1 MEWKDKPRSTNVE
14 DRRGQS
20 SSGGSGMPGPINIP
34 IGGGS
39 SRGGIGGISLI
50 LLVIFFL
57 LRSGLLGGLLGNIF
71 PDANPTNP
79 YQQDSAPQV
88 NTSTDDM
95 GEFAAVNLRFT
106 EDVWGSLFRENN
118 LGSYQ
123 PPTMVLFSDYVQSAC
138 GTASSAM
145 GPFYCP
151 ADGKVY
157 IDLSFYNDLQTK
169 FGVEGH
175 YAMSYVIFHE
185 VGHHVQNLL
194 GVTDKMEEY
203 RRTVSETEYNRL
215 SVRLELQADFL
226 AGVVTRHLQERGD
239 VLSPGDI
246 ETAVEAASAI
256 GDDRI
261 QKQSQGYVVPDSFTH
276 GTSEQRVR
284 WFMNGYNSGNFDGAN
299 TFNIPYDEL

>member
-1 MEWKDKPRSTNVE
+1 MEWKGKPRSTNVE

-20 SSGGSGMPGPINIP
+20 TGRSPIPGGFNIP
-34 IGGGS
+34 IGGGGK
-39 SRGGIGGISLI
+39 GGLGGLGLI
-50 LLVIFFL
+50 LMLVFFL
-57 LRSGLLGGLLGNIF
+57 LRSGLLGGILGNIF
-71 PDANPTNP
+71 PDVNPTNP
-79 YQQDSAPQV
+79 YQNDQAPPV

-106 EDVWGSLFRENN
+106 EDVWTQQFQENN
-118 LGSYQ
+118 LGTYQ

-151 ADGKVY
+151 ADSKVY
-157 IDLSFYNDLQTK
+157 IDLSFYQDLQSR
-169 FGVEGH
+169 FNVQGH

-185 VGHHVQNLL
+185 VGHHIQNLL

-203 RRTVSETEYNRL
+203 RRTVSQTEYNRL

-226 AGVVTRHLQERGD
+226 AGVVTRHLQDRGD
-239 VLSPGDI
+239 VLTPGDI
-246 ETAVEAASAI
+246 EAAINAANAI

-261 QKQSQGYVVPDSFTH
+261 QKQTQGQVVPDSFTH

-284 WFMNGYNSGNFDGAN
+284 WFMKGYDSGDFDGAN
-299 TFNIPYDEL
+299 TFNIPYEDL

>member
-20 SSGGSGMPGPINIP
+20 RSGGGGFSGPINIP
-34 IGGGS
+34 IGGGG
-39 SRGGIGGISLI
+39 SRGGLGGIGLI
-50 LLVIFFL
+50 LLVVFFL
-57 LRSGLLGGLLGNIF
+57 LRSGLLGGLLGGGA
-71 PDANPTNP
+71 PSPTNP
-79 YQQDSAPQV
+79 YQEGVAPPV

-95 GEFAAVNLRFT
+95 GEFASVNLRFT
-106 EDVWGSLFRENN
+106 EDVWTQLFREAN
-118 LGSYQ
+118 LGQYQ
-123 PPTMVLFSDYVQSAC
+123 PTTMVLFSDYVQSAC
-138 GTASSAM
+138 GQASSAM

-157 IDLSFYNDLQTK
+157 IDLSFYNDLQTQ

-203 RRTVSETEYNRL
+203 RRTVSQTEYNRL
-215 SVRLELQADFL
+215 SVRLELQADYL
-226 AGVVTRHLQERGD
+226 AGVVTKHLQDRGD
-239 VLSPGDI
+239 VLQPGDI
-246 ETAVEAASAI
+246 EAAINAAEAI

-284 WFMNGYNSGNFDGAN
+284 WFMKGYESGSFDGAN
-299 TFNIPYDEL
+299 TFNIPYEEL

>member
-14 DRRGQS
+14 DRRGRS
-20 SSGGSGMPGPINIP
+20 RSGSGGAGFPGPINIP
-34 IGGGS
+34 IGGGG
-39 SRGGIGGISLI
+39 SRGGLGGIGLI
-50 LLVIFFL
+50 LLVVFFL
-57 LRSGLLGGLLGNIF
+57 MRSGLLGGLLGG
-71 PDANPTNP
+71 ANPTNP
-79 YQQDSAPQV
+79 YQQDTAPPV

-95 GEFAAVNLRFT
+95 GEFASVNLKFT
-106 EDVWGSLFRENN
+106 EDVWTQLFRENN
-118 LGSYQ
+118 LGTYQ
-123 PPTMVLFSDYVQSAC
+123 APVMVLFNDYVQSAC
-138 GTASSAM
+138 GSASSAM

-151 ADGKVY
+151 ADQKIY

-175 YAMSYVIFHE
+175 YAMSYVIYHE
-185 VGHHVQNLL
+185 VGHHIQRLL

-203 RRTVSETEYNRL
+203 RRSVSQTEYNRL

-239 VLSPGDI
+239 VLTPGDI
-246 ETAVEAASAI
+246 EAAINAATAI

-261 QKQSQGYVVPDSFTH
+261 QKRSQGYVVPDSFTH

-284 WFMNGYNSGNFDGAN
+284 WFMNGYKSGDFEGAN
-299 TFNIPYDEL
+299 TFNIPYDDL